1 MIRRP
6 IDEQL
11 MTAFLLGNLP
21 EEEIERLDEMSLTDD
36 DFANRLQAVENDLVD
51 AYVKGE
57 LSGTSLTQFK
67 SNYLRSSKRREKVEF
82 AETLHKQLNKPDYK
96 DRRLEFL
103 AAPQHSFRWLP
114 VAPAIVMLLFGS
126 YLFFE
131 NKSLQ
136 NQIQQMQAE
145 RESIHHREQE
155 LQKQMAELKH
165 QPADTKQDSVKLL
178 AFVLLPQ
185 TRGINKIPLLNL
197 PVGTDYIALTLKCE
211 TNEFS
216 TYQAALRDPATDK
229 VVWKS
234 GNLEADKNNSVQAQI
249 PASLFKPQNYLMELS
264 GISTSGTA
272 EIVNSYPFRIAT
284 Q

>member
-1 MIRRP
+1 MTRRP

-11 MTAFLLGNLP
+11 MTDFLLGNLP
-21 EEEIERLDEMSLTDD
+21 EEETERLDEMSLVDD
-36 DFANRLQAVENDLVD
+36 DFANRLQTAENDLVD

-67 SNYLRSSKRREKVEF
+67 SNYLRSSKRREKLEF

-96 DRRLEFL
+96 DHGLDSFP
-103 AAPQHSFRWLP
+103 APRHSFRWLP
-114 VAPAIVMLLFGS
+114 AAAAIVMLMFGS

-131 NKSLQ
+131 NVSLQ
-136 NQIQQMQAE
+136 NQLQQMQAE
-145 RESIHHREQE
+145 KESIRHRELE
-155 LQKQMAELKH
+155 LQKQIAELKH
-165 QPADTKQDSVKLL
+165 QPGDSKQDTVKLL

-185 TRGINKIPLLNL
+185 TRGINKIPILNI

-211 TNEFS
+211 TNEFPG
-216 TYQAALRDPATDK
+216 YQAALRDPGTDEI
-229 VVWKS
+229 VWKS
-234 GNLEADKNNSVQAQI
+234 GNLEADKNNSVQVQI
-249 PASLFKPQNYLMELS
+249 PASSLKPQNYLMELS

-284 Q
+284 E